1 MRGASSKLDI
11 TYARDFSC
19 HKDYH
24 EKSLRVT
31 RNAHWFM
38 LLLPDPADGWDWYLY
53 ESGLFRAKKLP
64 GDRLIC
70 IHHEDSLV
78 PVKIDNIDAVPA
90 TRQHLIPFLHNLLCN
105 QNPLPGMDAINHDAM
120 IEPIAE
126 SLLIRCP
133 GIRLHSGLNGP
144 TTGIR

>member
-1 MRGASSKLDI
+1 MKRA
-11 TYARDFSC
+11 C
-19 HKDYH
+19 V
-24 EKSLRVT
+24 SL
-31 RNAHWFM
+31 AM
-38 LLLPDPADGWDWYLY
+38 PI
-53 ESGLFRAKKLP
+53 GLCYCFLIPLTAGIGTSMKVGYSAQKKLP